1 MRNFILL
8 GLDGACPGVIE
19 RAIDDGLMPNL
30 KRMRDVGCC
39 ADNIPFPSAV
49 TPGNWDAIAT
59 GSKPA
64 TIGISDFCVHTPGE
78 PLDEKHDV
86 FTKDRCN
93 AEFLWDAYSDRGH
106 KVATIAYPGSLPQT
120 RPNHLAIGNSG
131 NPGESTP
138 PHGIAR
144 NRGIVTG
151 GYVPHGPF
159 DWKEYEEFEL
169 IPVGPGFQIPAH
181 RECVPGFVP
190 RYELNI
196 AIDATNEGFSGG
208 HEVVLSFGELNGK
221 PVGVIKD
228 GDKAHVFGVHEWSPY
243 IEREFKRDFDP
254 LSRWIKTDAVSDT
267 IVGEFRMRIVHLD
280 LDKAQ
285 LVLYVGT
292 VYPKY
297 AFGSNPDDTR
307 ALRDKLGPYC
317 DDLPESRFLIGCLD
331 EDGWYD
337 EFRLQG
343 VWEARAAVELV
354 NNMGYRGVF
363 TKWHAFDK
371 YYHFLMNR
379 IDPIAPDFNP
389 NEFDYYEGLH
399 NRLISIADEMI
410 GIVLDNLNDDTDLI
424 VISDHGL
431 MASRRSVWVNRLLAQ
446 RGYINYELGPDGG
459 VVVDWT
465 RTRAY
470 VSAFMILNA
479 NLKGR
484 DPDGVVEPGEEH
496 ESLKLE
502 LIELLRGIKDP
513 VTGQH
518 VMSVVFDPSKDGAFY
533 GMGGDLDG
541 DVRYFTNPGYTL
553 YRSVAVHGDDVVTDV
568 VGDWHGDHGSCLPT
582 TRYGRGG
589 EVGIF
594 YAAGKGFRRLGKR
607 RMPVFPCDVVPTL
620 VHLAGEVP
628 TSTQE
633 GAVLH
638 DLLAADEE
646 V

>member
-19 RAIDDGLMPNL
+19 KAIEDGLMPNL
-30 KRMRDVGCC
+30 KRMRDMGCW

-59 GSKPA
+59 GAKPA
-64 TIGISDFCVHTPGE
+64 TIGISDFAMHTPGL
-78 PLDEKHDV
+78 PLNEMHDV
-86 FTKDRCN
+86 FTKDHCN

-106 KVATIAYPGSLPQT
+106 KVATIAYPGSLPNT

-131 NPGESTP
+131 NPGENTP

-151 GYVPHGPF
+151 GYQPHGPY
-159 DWKEYEEFEL
+159 DWKEYEEADL
-169 IPVGPGFQIPAH
+169 TAPTVKPDCPGFT
-181 RECVPGFVP
+181 P
-190 RYELNI
+190 RYELKLKVAASN
-196 AIDATNEGFSGG
+196 AGFSGE
-208 HEVVLSFGELNGK
+208 HELVLSLGELAGK
-221 PVGVIKD
+221 PAGVLLD
-228 GDKAHVFGVHEWSPY
+228 AHSSPASDMSYSPPFAVREWSPY
-243 IEREFKRDFDP
+243 IEREFTRTFGP
-254 LSRWIKTDAVSDT
+254 LSRWIKTDHDSET
-267 IVGEFRMRIVHLD
+267 ITGEFRVRIVHLD

-285 LVLYVGT
+285 LVLYVGS

-297 AFGSNPDDTR
+297 AFSSSLDETR
-307 ALRDKLGPYC
+307 PLRDKLGPYS

-337 EFRLQG
+337 EFRLQAM
-343 VWEARAAVELV
+343 WEARAAVELV

-399 NRLISIADEMI
+399 NKLIAIADEMI
-410 GIVLDNLNDDTDLI
+410 GTVLDNLNDDTDLI

-446 RGYINYELGPDGG
+446 HGYINYEIGPDGKAI
-459 VVVDWT
+459 VDWA

-484 DPDGVVEPGEEH
+484 DPDGIVEPGEEH

-502 LIELLRGIKDP
+502 LIELLRGLKDP
-513 VTGQH
+513 QTGRH
-518 VMSVVFDPSKDGAFY
+518 VMSEVFDPIKDGACY
-533 GMGGDLDG
+533 GMGGELDG
-541 DVRYFTNPGYTL
+541 DVRYFTVPGYTL
-553 YRSVAVHGDDVVTDV
+553 YRSIRVDGDEIVTDV
-568 VGDWHGDHGSCLPT
+568 VGDWHGDHGSCKPT

-594 YAAGKGFRRLGKR
+594 YAAGKGFKHAGKR
-607 RMPVFPCDVVPTL
+607 TMPIFPCDVVPTL
-620 VHLAGEVP
+620 LYLANERP
-628 TSTQE
+628 LRTQE

-638 DLLAADEE
+638 DLLA
-646 V
+646 